1 MAVDPQLLTQALRTP
16 DDRDV
21 VDSPIVRSVILVE
34 PENAALLVP
43 ALARPDT
50 LEARNARSILCEF
63 EEPAVPY
70 LLSALAGT
78 DDAQTRKVGIDVLWA
93 IVCVVDVRSRR
104 SLLEESTVQIATLL
118 ADRRP
123 EPDTMPAYVERD
135 FRPRICDHLYV
146 VVQELLDPEYDQSSF
161 RGLTDEG
168 RDLAI
173 RRLRMGSGPVA

>member
-1 MAVDPQLLTQALRTP
+1 VAVDPQLLTQALRTP
-16 DDRDV
+16 EDRDV
-21 VDSPIVRSVILVE
+21 VDSPIVRAVILVE

-63 EEPAVPY
+63 EESAVPY

-78 DDAQTRKVGIDVLWA
+78 DDAQTRKAGIDVLWT
-93 IVCVVDVRSRR
+93 IVGAVDVRSRR
-104 SLLEESTVQIATLL
+104 TLLEESTAQIVTLL
-118 ADRRP
+118 GDRRP
-123 EPDTMPAYVERD
+123 VPDTMPAYVERD

-146 VVQELLDPEYDQSSF
+146 IIQELLDPEYDQSSF
-161 RGLTDEG
+161 RGLTDED

-173 RRLRMGSGPVA
+173 RRLRLGSGPVA

>member
-1 MAVDPQLLTQALRTP
+1 MAADPQLLAQALRTP
-16 DDRDV
+16 EDQDV
-21 VDSPIVRSVILVE
+21 VDSPIVQAVILAE

-43 ALARPDT
+43 ALARSDA

-63 EEPAVPY
+63 EESAVPY
-70 LLSALAGT
+70 LLSALVQT
-78 DDAQTRKVGIDVLWA
+78 DDAQTRKVGIDVLWTIVSA
-93 IVCVVDVRSRR
+93 IDVRSRR
-104 SLLEESTVQIATLL
+104 TLLAGLPGQITSLL

-123 EPDTMPAYVERD
+123 EPDIMPVYIERD

-146 VVQELLDPEYDQSSF
+146 AVQELLDPDYDQSSF

-173 RRLRMGSGPVA
+173 RRLRMGPGPVA

>member
-1 MAVDPQLLTQALRTP
+1 VAVDPQLLAQALRTP
-16 DDRDV
+16 EDRDV
-21 VDSPIVRSVILVE
+21 VDSPIVRAVILAE
-34 PENAALLVP
+34 SENAALLVP

-63 EEPAVPY
+63 EESAVPY
-70 LLSALAGT
+70 LLSALAGI
-78 DDAQTRKVGIDVLWA
+78 DDAQTRKAGIDVLWA
-93 IVCVVDVRSRR
+93 ILCVVDVRSRR
-104 SLLEESTVQIATLL
+104 TLLEESTTQITSLL
-118 ADRRP
+118 ADRRQG
-123 EPDTMPAYVERD
+123 PDTMPAYIERD